1 MEEQRE
7 ELNLLL
13 YLIFGVKGTV
23 FYGRGFFYL
32 YCSLFLINSSDWELL
47 PYDYGLLW
55 QVTGTFSAMAC
66 SWNV

>member
-13 YLIFGVKGTV
+13 YLIFGVKGMV
-23 FYGRGFFYL
+23 FYVGIFYL

-55 QVTGTFSAMAC
+55 QVTGASSAMVC
-66 SWNV
+66 S